1 MEWFRNGNLFL
12 SLVSQNLRSFPWTR
26 RIGIDNI
33 FSKKSYNQINVMH
46 KGIRFYIGVA
56 IGWGILFFP
65 PGLHAVDMVPF
76 YTQNQSPLV
85 QIFGLPSIGEA
96 SVVPSQKADLRL
108 IVDLANNFVNDK
120 TSNESIVLDGE
131 STRFSLDAR
140 YGIAK
145 NFEFGLAIP
154 YIIEGGGVADGS
166 IDWYHS
172 TFGFPAGGR
181 DQAPKNRLLYQYQK
195 DRQVRL
201 NVDQSSHGIG
211 DIQLTGA
218 FQFYRNPDKPSQAIS
233 LRTSLKLP
241 TGDSQQLHGSGS
253 TDFSLWVT
261 AGDDY
266 KISVGH
272 FTLYGAA
279 GIMGMTEG
287 DVLKEQQRNWAGF
300 GCLGI
305 GWSPARWIAFKVQAN
320 GHTPFYKDSDLRELN
335 MSSIQLTIGGTLA
348 FSERIS
354 LDVGVTEDVV
364 VLTSPDVVFHLALRG
379 SF

>member
-1 MEWFRNGNLFL
+1 MR
-12 SLVSQNLRSFPWTR
+12 
-26 RIGIDNI
+26 
-33 FSKKSYNQINVMH
+33 
-46 KGIRFYIGVA
+46 KGIRFCIGVA
-56 IGWGILFFP
+56 IGWGILFLSP
-65 PGLHAVDMVPF
+65 YLHAVEMGPF

-96 SVVPSQKADLRL
+96 SVLPRQKADLRL

-120 TSNESIVLDGE
+120 TPNESIVLDGE

-145 NFEFGLAIP
+145 NFEVGLTIP
-154 YIIEGGGVADGS
+154 YIIEGGGVTDGF

-181 DQAPKNRLLYQYQK
+181 DQAPKKRLLYQYQK
-195 DRQVRL
+195 DGQERL
-201 NVDQSSHGIG
+201 KVDQSGHGIG

-218 FQFYRNPDKPSQAIS
+218 FQLYRNPDKPSRAIS

-241 TGDSQQLHGSGS
+241 TGDSEQLHGSGS
-253 TDFSLWVT
+253 TDLSLWVT

-266 KISVGH
+266 RISAGH

-287 DVLKEQQRNWAGF
+287 NVLKEQQRNGVGF

-305 GWSPARWIAFKVQAN
+305 GWSPARWIAFKIQAN
-320 GHTPFYKDSDLRELN
+320 GHTSFYKDSELATLN
-335 MSSIQLTIGGTLA
+335 QSSIQLTMGGTLA
-348 FSERIS
+348 FSEKIS
-354 LDVGVTEDVV
+354 LDLGVTEDVV
-364 VLTSPDVVFHLALRG
+364 VKTSPDVVFHLALRG

>member
-1 MEWFRNGNLFL
+1 M
-12 SLVSQNLRSFPWTR
+12 
-26 RIGIDNI
+26 
-33 FSKKSYNQINVMH
+33 
-46 KGIRFYIGVA
+46 
-56 IGWGILFFP
+56 GWGILFFP
-65 PGLHAVDMVPF
+65 PFLPAAEITPF
-76 YTQNQSPLV
+76 YTQNQSPV
-85 QIFGLPSIGEA
+85 IQIFGLPFIGEP
-96 SVVPSQKADLRL
+96 SLVPARKADLRFV
-108 IVDLANNFVNDK
+108 IDLANHFIEDENPR
-120 TSNESIVLDGE
+120 ESIVLDGQ
-131 STRFSLDAR
+131 STRISLDAR
-140 YGIAK
+140 YGISK
-145 NFEFGLAIP
+145 NFEVGLAIP
-154 YIIEGGGVADGS
+154 YIIEGGGFTDGF
-166 IDWYHS
+166 IDWYHN
-172 TFGFPAGGR
+172 TFGFAAGGR
-181 DQAPKNRLLYQYQK
+181 DHAPKNRLLYQYQK
-195 DRQVRL
+195 DQQVL
-201 NVDQSSHGIG
+201 LKVNKSSNGIG
-211 DIQLTGA
+211 DIQLMGGLQLYQSA
-218 FQFYRNPDKPSQAIS
+218 VKPSRAIS

-320 GHTPFYKDSDLRELN
+320 GHTPFYKDSDLRELSMN
-335 MSSIQLTIGGTLA
+335 SIQLTIGGTLA

>member
-1 MEWFRNGNLFL
+1 
-12 SLVSQNLRSFPWTR
+12 
-26 RIGIDNI
+26 
-33 FSKKSYNQINVMH
+33 MH
-46 KGIRFYIGVA
+46 KGIRFSLGVA
-56 IGWGILFFP
+56 IGCGFLLLP
-65 PGLHAVDMVPF
+65 PSLYAVEMGPF

-85 QIFGLPSIGEA
+85 QIFGLPSIGEP

-120 TSNESIVLDGE
+120 TSNESIVLDGQ

-145 NFEFGLAIP
+145 NFEVGLVIP
-154 YIIEGGGVADGS
+154 YIVEGGGFTDGF
-166 IDWYHS
+166 IDWYHN

-181 DQAPKNRLLYQYQK
+181 DHAPKNRLLYQYQK
-195 DRQVRL
+195 DQQVRL
-201 NVDQSSHGIG
+201 NVDQSSSGIG

-218 FQFYRNPDKPSQAIS
+218 FQLYRNPDKTSQAIS
-233 LRTSLKLP
+233 LRTCLKLP
-241 TGDSQQLHGSGS
+241 TGDSRQLHGSGS
-253 TDFSLWVT
+253 TDLSLWVT

-279 GIMGMTEG
+279 GIMGMTNG
-287 DVLKEQQRNWAGF
+287 DVLKEQQRNWVGF
-300 GCLGI
+300 GGLGG
-305 GWSPARWIAFKVQAN
+305 GWSPARWIAFKLQAN
-320 GHTPFYKDSDLRELN
+320 GHTYFYKNSELRELN
-335 MSSIQLTIGGTLA
+335 TNSIQLTIGGTLA

-364 VLTSPDVVFHLALRG
+364 TLTSPDVVFHLALRG
-379 SF
+379 RF

>member
-1 MEWFRNGNLFL
+1 
-12 SLVSQNLRSFPWTR
+12 
-26 RIGIDNI
+26 
-33 FSKKSYNQINVMH
+33 MH
-46 KGIRFYIGVA
+46 KGIRLCVGLV
-56 IGWGILFFP
+56 IGWIIPFFSP
-65 PGLHAVDMVPF
+65 DLHAVEIAPF

-85 QIFGLPSIGEA
+85 QIFGLPSIGDA
-96 SVVPSQKADLRL
+96 SVVPSQKVDLRL

-120 TSNESIVLDGE
+120 TSNESIVLDGQ

-145 NFEFGLAIP
+145 NFEVGLVIP
-154 YIIEGGGVADGS
+154 YIIEGGGFTDGF
-166 IDWYHS
+166 IDWYHN

-181 DQAPKNRLLYQYQK
+181 DHAPKNRLLYQYQK
-195 DRQVRL
+195 DQQVRL
-201 NVDQSSHGIG
+201 NVDQSSSGIG

-218 FQFYRNPDKPSQAIS
+218 FQLYRNPDKPSQAIS

-241 TGDSQQLHGSGS
+241 TGDSQQLHGSGRA
-253 TDFSLWVT
+253 DLSLCAT

-279 GIMGMTEG
+279 GIMGMTNG
-287 DVLKEQQRNWAGF
+287 DVLKEQHRNWVGF
-300 GCLGI
+300 GCLGG
-305 GWSPARWIAFKVQAN
+305 GWSPARWIAFKLQAN
-320 GHTPFYKDSDLRELN
+320 GHTSFYKDSELRELN
-335 MSSIQLTIGGTLA
+335 MNSIQLTIGGTLA

-364 VLTSPDVVFHLALRG
+364 TLTSPDVVFHLALRG
-379 SF
+379 TF

>member
-1 MEWFRNGNLFL
+1 
-12 SLVSQNLRSFPWTR
+12 
-26 RIGIDNI
+26 
-33 FSKKSYNQINVMH
+33 MH
-46 KGIRFYIGVA
+46 KGIRFCIGVV
-56 IGWGILFFP
+56 IGWGIFFFP
-65 PGLHAVDMVPF
+65 PGLHAVEMAPF

-120 TSNESIVLDGE
+120 TANESIVLDGE
-131 STRFSLDAR
+131 STRLSLDAR

-145 NFEFGLAIP
+145 NFEVGLTIP
-154 YIIEGGGVADGS
+154 YIIEGGGVTDGF

-181 DQAPKNRLLYQYQK
+181 DHAPKNRLLYQYQK
-195 DRQVRL
+195 DQQVRL
-201 NVDQSSHGIG
+201 NVDQSSSGIG
-211 DIQLTGA
+211 DMQLSGA
-218 FQFYRNPDKPSQAIS
+218 FQLYRNPDKTSQALS
-233 LRTSLKLP
+233 LRASLKLP

-287 DVLKEQQRNWAGF
+287 DVLKEQQRNWVGF
-300 GCLGI
+300 GGLGV
-305 GWSPARWIAFKVQAN
+305 GWSPARWIAFKLQAN
-320 GHTPFYKDSDLRELN
+320 GHTSFYKDSELETLN
-335 MSSIQLTIGGTLA
+335 QSSIQLTMGGTLA
-348 FSERIS
+348 FSEKIS
-354 LDVGVTEDVV
+354 LDLGVTEDVV
-364 VLTSPDVVFHLALRG
+364 VKTSPDVVFHLALRG
-379 SF
+379 TF

>member
-1 MEWFRNGNLFL
+1 
-12 SLVSQNLRSFPWTR
+12 
-26 RIGIDNI
+26 
-33 FSKKSYNQINVMH
+33 MH
-46 KGIRFYIGVA
+46 KGVPFCVGVA
-56 IGWGILFFP
+56 IGWGFLFLSP
-65 PGLHAVDMVPF
+65 YLHAVEMTPF

-120 TSNESIVLDGE
+120 TSNESIVLDGQ

-145 NFEFGLAIP
+145 NFEVGLVIP
-154 YIIEGGGVADGS
+154 YIIEGGGFTDGF
-166 IDWYHS
+166 IDWYHN

-181 DQAPKNRLLYQYQK
+181 DHAPKNRLLYQYQK
-195 DRQVRL
+195 DQQVRL
-201 NVDQSSHGIG
+201 NVDQSSSGIG

-218 FQFYRNPDKPSQAIS
+218 FQLYRNSDKPSQAIS

-253 TDFSLWVT
+253 TDLSLWAT

-279 GIMGMTEG
+279 GIMGMTHG
-287 DVLKEQQRNWAGF
+287 DVLKEQQRNWVAF
-300 GCLGI
+300 GSLGG
-305 GWSPARWIAFKVQAN
+305 GWSPARWIAFKVQAD
-320 GHTPFYKDSDLRELN
+320 GHTSFYKDSDLASLDK
-335 MSSIQLTIGGTLA
+335 SSIQLTVGGTLA
-348 FSERIS
+348 FSEKIS
-354 LDVGVTEDVV
+354 LDLGVTEDVV
-364 VLTSPDVVFHLALRG
+364 ILTSPDVVFHLALRVRI
-379 SF
+379 

>member
-1 MEWFRNGNLFL
+1 
-12 SLVSQNLRSFPWTR
+12 
-26 RIGIDNI
+26 
-33 FSKKSYNQINVMH
+33 MH
-46 KGIRFYIGVA
+46 KGIRFWIGVA
-56 IGWGILFFP
+56 VAWAIFFLSP
-65 PGLHAVDMVPF
+65 CLHAVEMAPF

-85 QIFGLPSIGEA
+85 QIFGLPSIGDPA
-96 SVVPSQKADLRL
+96 VVHSQKVDLRL
-108 IVDLANNFVNDK
+108 IVDLANNFVNDM
-120 TSNESIVLDGE
+120 TSNESIVLDGQ

-145 NFEFGLAIP
+145 NFEVGLVIP
-154 YIIEGGGVADGS
+154 YLFEAGGFTDGF
-166 IDWYHS
+166 IDWYHN
-172 TFGFPAGGR
+172 TFGFTAGGR

-211 DIQLTGA
+211 DIQFTGA
-218 FQFYRNPDKPSQAIS
+218 FQLYRNPDKPSRAVS

-241 TGDSQQLHGSGS
+241 TGDSDNLHGSGS
-253 TDFSLWVT
+253 TDLSLWMT

-272 FTLYGAA
+272 FTYYGSA

-287 DVLKEQQRNWAGF
+287 DVLKEQQRSWVGF

-305 GWSPARWIAFKVQAN
+305 GWSPARWIAFKIQAN
-320 GHTPFYKDSDLRELN
+320 GHTAFYKDSELATLSQ
-335 MSSIQLTIGGTLA
+335 SSIQLTMGGTLA
-348 FSERIS
+348 FSEKIS
-354 LDVGVTEDVV
+354 LDLGVTEDVV
-364 VLTSPDVVFHLALRG
+364 VKTSPDVVFHLALRG